1 MPVAHYRLL
10 AALAASLSLALAA
23 CGLRPVGWSELPDAA
38 GTQRPDAAST
48 DAVSNQQA
56 STAEPSEID
65 TEASI
70 WTVLGLAK
78 KESQRNPGPQTGAT
92 VSPILY
98 QAAHDTLSF
107 VKFVSEDPLA
117 GSLVTDWYS
126 PSGKPNER
134 YKVSVFIL
142 ARTLH
147 SDSLAV
153 TVTRQARL
161 GDGNWLETTIAR
173 KVETDLENAILQR
186 AGQLKRE
193 WMATLQKEK

>member
-1 MPVAHYRLL
+1 MPAAHYRLS
-10 AALAASLSLALAA
+10 AALAASLSLPIAA
-23 CGLRPVGWSELPDAA
+23 CGLEPVGWSDQPNAA
-38 GTQRPDAAST
+38 NT
-48 DAVSNQQA
+48 QQA

-92 VSPILY
+92 VSPILW
-98 QAAHDTLSF
+98 QAALDTLNF
-107 VKFVSEDPLA
+107 VKFASEDPVA

-126 PSGKPNER
+126 PPNKPSER
-134 YKVSVFIL
+134 YKINVFIL
-142 ARTLH
+142 SRTLH

-153 TVTRQARL
+153 TVTREARL

-173 KVETDLENAILQR
+173 KVETDLENAILER
-186 AGQLKRE
+186 AGQLKRQWVRE
-193 WMATLQKEK
+193 LQTQK